1 MKRKASLFGTGL
13 ILLLLAFNL
22 PWASAREYHVSKTGN
37 DSNPG
42 SISEP
47 FLTISKAAGIAV
59 PGDTIT
65 VHAGTYR
72 EWVNPAHGGE
82 SDTNRIVYRAAPGEK
97 VEIKGSEVITTWE
110 ELGDGVWKVVLPNS
124 FFQDYNPYK
133 DSIFGDWFYDM
144 GRIHHTGEVFL
155 NGKSLYEK
163 KSLDL
168 VFNPIPN
175 TSIADTL
182 GSSYT
187 WYCESDEES
196 TTIWAKFHQYHPN
209 EELTEISLRRACFYP
224 EKPGINYLTISG
236 FHFSQAA
243 TQWGAPTAEQV
254 GMISTHWNKG
264 WIIEHNVIS
273 DSKCSGITL
282 GKERGS
288 GHNLWSADN
297 GNVNNDGNIH
307 YIEVV
312 FTVLR
317 MGWNKEHIGSH
328 IVRNNTIFNCE
339 QTGICGS
346 MGASF
351 SVIENNHIY
360 NIWTKRQF
368 TGAEIG
374 GIKLHAPVDALIK
387 RNRIHDTGRGL
398 WLDWM
403 TQGTRVTGNIFY
415 NNDLEDLFSEVNHGP
430 YVVDNNIFLSPYSLK
445 IQSEGGAFVHNLIS
459 GIVYTWPE
467 PNRFTPY
474 FLPHS
479 TDIKGLT
486 TIFGGDDRYYNN
498 IFVGRSYNTSGAD
511 HHFGLEG
518 YKNCRLPVWIEGNIY
533 YNEAMPSDKDKK
545 SINSPSYDPDLT
557 LLEEAEH
564 GYLQFTFHDSYY
576 RHQVDIVTTELL
588 GKAKIPK
595 ANFDLPDGSPLRIDH
610 DYFGS
615 VRTEKRNHAGPFSAL
630 NKGKVVLGVW

>member
-1 MKRKASLFGTGL
+1 MKNKAVL
-13 ILLLLAFNL
+13 IKSALLLLIMACHT
-22 PWASAREYHVSKTGN
+22 PGVTAREYHVSKTGN

-42 SISEP
+42 TIAEP
-47 FLTISKAAGIAV
+47 FLSISKAAGIAM
-59 PGDTIT
+59 PGDSIS

-72 EWVNPAHGGE
+72 EWVNPLRGGE
-82 SDTNRIVYRAAPGEK
+82 SATNRIVYRAAPGEK
-97 VEIKGSEVITTWE
+97 VEIKGSEVIRNWE
-110 ELGDGVWKVVLPNS
+110 DLGDGIWKVVLPNS
-124 FFQDYNPYK
+124 FFKDYNPYK
-133 DSIFGDWFYDM
+133 DSIYGDWFYDM

-163 KSLDL
+163 ESLDL
-168 VFNPIPN
+168 VNNPVPATGIK
-175 TSIADTL
+175 DTP
-182 GSSYT
+182 GSTYI
-187 WYCESDEES
+187 WYCESDEENTS
-196 TTIWAKFHQYHPN
+196 IWANFHRHDPN
-209 EELTEISLRRACFYP
+209 QEQSEISVRRSCFYP
-224 EKPGINYLTISG
+224 KEPGINYLTISG

-243 TQWGAPTAEQV
+243 TQWAAPTAEQV

-264 WIIEHNVIS
+264 WIIENNVIS

-288 GHNLWSADN
+288 GHNVWSADK

-307 YIEVV
+307 YIEVI
-312 FTVLR
+312 FKVLR
-317 MGWNKEHIGSH
+317 KGWNKEQIGSH

-346 MGASF
+346 MGAAF
-351 SVIENNHIY
+351 SIIENNHIY

-415 NNDLEDLFSEVNHGP
+415 NNDLEDLFIEVNHGP
-430 YVVDNNIFLSPYSLK
+430 YLVDNNIFLSPHSLK
-445 IQSEGGAFVHNLIS
+445 IQSQGGAFVHNLIC

-486 TIFGGDDRYYNN
+486 SIFGGDDRYFNN
-498 IFVGRSYNTSGAD
+498 IFVGSRHGIPDPRY
-511 HHFGLEG
+511 HFGLEG
-518 YKNCRLPVWIEGNIY
+518 YMETRLPVWIEGNIY
-533 YNEAMPSDKDKK
+533 YNEARPSNKDKN
-545 SINSPSYDPDLT
+545 SISSSTYDPGLR
-557 LLEEAEH
+557 LVEEGGH
-564 GYLQFTFHDSYY
+564 GYLQFTLHESYY
-576 RHQVDIVTTELL
+576 QHQVDLVTTEKL
-588 GKAKIPK
+588 GEAKIPK
-595 ANFDLPDGSPLRIDH
+595 ARFDLPDGSPLSIDR

-615 VRTEKRNHAGPFSAL
+615 TRTANKNHAGPFSAL